1 MKKTILKSIAA
12 VAILTISVGCGND
25 FLEKSPTGFINVEDY
40 NLSGSLNPD
49 VLDGTLRGVYST
61 MINPETGGT
70 TNDGDFGQK
79 GYDIYSDMLSGDMA
93 LSLSSYGYYRSLTTL
108 EDTVDYTRLTNY
120 RPWRYYYRIVRG
132 ANLII
137 NGLGDAQETVEAK
150 YALGQAKALRA
161 YAYFYLSQYYIKE
174 YNPSTKVL
182 PIYTNPKTPNVA
194 QSTTKE
200 VYEQMIS
207 DLESSITLL
216 NGFVRGT
223 KNQVNSEVAKGLLAY
238 VYGAMNTT
246 ESNAKSLALL
256 NEVVN
261 TGSFKVMSKDEVVG
275 GFDDVNINGWIWGAD
290 LTTDMNFGLV
300 SWWGQMDVYTY
311 SYQWAGDK
319 KSIDQDL
326 YDAIDAT
333 DIRKT
338 QFNDNKGTSNHLIP
352 NNKFYHQDKEI
363 GGQQV
368 VTTDYVFMRIS
379 EIYLLSAE
387 MAAKTGNETL
397 AKDRLKAIVSKRMP
411 DASYIDA
418 LSGKALLDEIYF
430 QTRVELWGEG
440 KSYLAMKRNKAT
452 IKRGDNH
459 LSLVGKEI
467 PYNDERLTFEIPQSE
482 IQNNP
487 FIN

>member
-1 MKKTILKSIAA
+1 
-12 VAILTISVGCGND
+12 
-25 FLEKSPTGFINVEDY
+25 
-40 NLSGSLNPD
+40 
-49 VLDGTLRGVYST
+49 
-61 MINPETGGT
+61 
-70 TNDGDFGQK
+70 
-79 GYDIYSDMLSGDMA
+79 
-93 LSLSSYGYYRSLTTL
+93 
-108 EDTVDYTRLTNY
+108 
-120 RPWRYYYRIVRG
+120 
-132 ANLII
+132 
-137 NGLGDAQETVEAK
+137 
-150 YALGQAKALRA
+150 
-161 YAYFYLSQYYIKE
+161 
-174 YNPSTKVL
+174 
-182 PIYTNPKTPNVA
+182 
-194 QSTTKE
+194 
-200 VYEQMIS
+200 
-207 DLESSITLL
+207 
-216 NGFVRGT
+216 
-223 KNQVNSEVAKGLLAY
+223 
-238 VYGAMNTT
+238 
-246 ESNAKSLALL
+246 
-256 NEVVN
+256 
-261 TGSFKVMSKDEVVG
+261 MSKDEVVG

-397 AKDRLKAIVSKRMP
+397 AKDRLKAIVSKRMR

-430 QTRVELWGEG
+430 RDSCRALG
-440 KSYLAMKRNKAT
+440 
-452 IKRGDNH
+452 
-459 LSLVGKEI
+459 
-467 PYNDERLTFEIPQSE
+467 
-482 IQNNP
+482 
-487 FIN
+487 

>member
-161 YAYFYLSQYYIKE
+161 YAYFYLSQFYMKE

-182 PIYTNPKTPNVA
+182 PIY
-194 QSTTKE
+194 Q
-200 VYEQMIS
+200 
-207 DLESSITLL
+207 TL
-216 NGFVRGT
+216 
-223 KNQVNSEVAKGLLAY
+223 
-238 VYGAMNTT
+238 
-246 ESNAKSLALL
+246 
-256 NEVVN
+256 
-261 TGSFKVMSKDEVVG
+261 
-275 GFDDVNINGWIWGAD
+275 
-290 LTTDMNFGLV
+290 
-300 SWWGQMDVYTY
+300 
-311 SYQWAGDK
+311 
-319 KSIDQDL
+319 
-326 YDAIDAT
+326 
-333 DIRKT
+333 
-338 QFNDNKGTSNHLIP
+338 
-352 NNKFYHQDKEI
+352 
-363 GGQQV
+363 
-368 VTTDYVFMRIS
+368 
-379 EIYLLSAE
+379 
-387 MAAKTGNETL
+387 
-397 AKDRLKAIVSKRMP
+397 KR
-411 DASYIDA
+411 
-418 LSGKALLDEIYF
+418 
-430 QTRVELWGEG
+430 QT
-440 KSYLAMKRNKAT
+440 
-452 IKRGDNH
+452 
-459 LSLVGKEI
+459 
-467 PYNDERLTFEIPQSE
+467 
-482 IQNNP
+482 
-487 FIN
+487 